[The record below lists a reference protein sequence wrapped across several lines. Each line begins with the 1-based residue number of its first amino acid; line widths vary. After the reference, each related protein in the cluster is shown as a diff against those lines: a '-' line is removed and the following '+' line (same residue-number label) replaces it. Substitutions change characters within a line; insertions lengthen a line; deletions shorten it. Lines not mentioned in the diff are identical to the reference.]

1 MRVKYVTDCLELKKR
16 KVRSE
21 FLYMRNRLDSDLS
34 LACSTAIFNTLKK
47 LFLYEQASTLMIYL
61 SYGSEVITDF
71 IVKSAIEEGKNVV
84 VPAIT
89 NSRSSSMQATR
100 IIRLEDANQLV
111 CGIRQPEVNFDNVTS
126 KDFIDL
132 VLIPGIVFD
141 LSGYRLGYGKGY
153 YDKWLKDVSL
163 SKTVGLAYDFQIVD
177 NLPIGK
183 HDLPIGTIVTEQRI
197 IQNYKVRSGE
207 RWRQLLQEF

>member
-1 MRVKYVTDCLELKKR
+1 
-16 KVRSE
+16 
-21 FLYMRNRLDSDLS
+21 
-34 LACSTAIFNTLKK
+34 
-47 LFLYEQASTLMIYL
+47 MIYL